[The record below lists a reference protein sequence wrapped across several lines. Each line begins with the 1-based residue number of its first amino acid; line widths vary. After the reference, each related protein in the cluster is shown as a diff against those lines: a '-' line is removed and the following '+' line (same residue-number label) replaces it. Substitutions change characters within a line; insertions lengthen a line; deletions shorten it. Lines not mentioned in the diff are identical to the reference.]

1 MMPRIREYTQ
11 QTSAQGAIDTRRA
24 TEADFGYGQQMQQ
37 FGGTLQEVG
46 AYIKQ
51 EDDRREIEDATVKMA
66 QARQQWTET
75 YISRQ
80 QNMQPG
86 DMSMAPS
93 MRKEMSDYFA
103 SMSDGYKSDKAKNY
117 IRMNGGAITTDF
129 FVRGLQHQQQQAGIK
144 AVSDHENRVA
154 ADAKTLAAS
163 PDMYNSI
170 VTSLKFDI
178 ENGVGAYE
186 YLKNSPRKDEFKRE
200 AIEKLAWASAMTA
213 SENPMMR
220 AMFMHLLPKD
230 AMSEEQLGSKIAEM
244 EKRGASDSEIATFIK
259 MNRPNAAVQI
269 GEATYAKDEKLKDEP
284 LPQWFKDLSFDKR
297 AAFMKSV
304 AANQH
309 RDDAV
314 ALQALRQKVADD
326 DAYIRLYGQRPE
338 KTLTQ
343 ADFKDNAIGWETYS
357 AMLKAADTMVVATK
371 IPIEQGITM
380 VESLKPK
387 EGDPAFAQKAKEYDE
402 AARLF
407 AGRWKEIKAD
417 PISAAMNSRFSA
429 GQSPLVPM
437 SVTSPEKWADELSV
451 RIPQSKAVESAWG
464 LRGATP
470 NILSKPEAD
479 AMGKVF
485 DQLSIDKQFE
495 AINTL
500 TTRFKDDPSA
510 VAGLFKQIAPGNSS
524 INAAAYYA
532 TKRPDITQGGETR
545 DNVVGHILS
554 GMKAMKPEKGK
565 GMEAEKAVQRAGMP
579 SATDALK
586 ILSSMNGYSDGVS
599 PEFQIGLEKQIEVVM
614 AHYVG
619 KQISKG
625 QFNLNLKEGDNSS
638 AFEKSVETVLG
649 KPVRFGS
656 TRVLKP
662 WGMKED
668 EFIRGVEER
677 VNSAVGKQV
686 SGYGLMHEAGVAG
699 DVYRVLEGGV
709 ATNIL
714 INMASEV
721 PLKPSARLRIGKIGE

>member
-1 MMPRIREYTQ
+1 MPRIREYTQ

-24 TEADFGYGQQMQQ
+24 TEADFGFSQQMQQ
-37 FGGTLQEVG
+37 FGGTMQEVG

-51 EDDRREIEDATVKMA
+51 EEDRREIENATLGMA

-80 QNMQPG
+80 QNMRPG
-86 DMSMAPS
+86 DMSMAPA
-93 MRKEMSDYFA
+93 MRKEMEDYFGG
-103 SMSDGYKSDKAKNY
+103 MSDNYKSDKAKNY
-117 IRMNGGAITTDF
+117 VRMNGMSLTTDF

-154 ADAKTLAAS
+154 TDAKTLAAV
-163 PDMYNSI
+163 PDMYNS
-170 VTSLKFDI
+170 VAASLKYDI
-178 ENGVGAYE
+178 TNGVGSYE
-186 YLKNSPRKDEFKRE
+186 FLKNSPRKDEFMRE
-200 AIEKLAWASAMTA
+200 AIEKLAWSAAMTA

-230 AMSEEQLGSKIAEM
+230 QMDEAQLGGKIAEM
-244 EKRGASDSEIATFIK
+244 EKKGASDIEIATFIK

-269 GEATYAKDEKLKDEP
+269 GEATYAQDEKLKDEP

-304 AANQH
+304 SANQH

-314 ALQALRQKVADD
+314 AMQALRQKVADD

-338 KTLTQ
+338 KTLN
-343 ADFKDNAIGWETYS
+343 AGDFKDNVIGWETYS
-357 AMLKAADTMVVATK
+357 AMLKAADTMTVATK
-371 IPIEQGITM
+371 LPIDQGISM
-380 VESLKPK
+380 IEALKPK
-387 EGDPAFAQKAKEYDE
+387 EGDAALAQKAKEYDE

-407 AGRWKEIKAD
+407 AGRWKEIQSD
-417 PISAAMNSRFSA
+417 PIKAAMNSRFSA
-429 GQSPLVPM
+429 GQSPIVPL
-437 SVTSPEKWADELSV
+437 SVSSPEKWADELSV

-464 LRGATP
+464 LRGSAP
-470 NILSKPEAD
+470 AILSKPEAE

-485 DQLSIDKQFE
+485 DQMSIDKQFE
-495 AINTL
+495 AIGTL

-510 VAGLFKQIAPGNSS
+510 VVGLFNQIAPNNSS

-532 TKRPDITQGGETR
+532 TKRSDAIQGGETR
-545 DNVVGHILS
+545 DNVVGHILA
-554 GMKAMKPEKGK
+554 GMKAMKPLDKGK
-565 GMEAEKAVQRAGMP
+565 GLDTEKAVQRAGMP
-579 SATDALK
+579 SATEALK
-586 ILSSMNGYSDGVS
+586 LLSGMSGYSDGVS

-619 KQISKG
+619 KQISSG
-625 QFNLNLKEGDNSS
+625 RFNLNLREGDNKS
-638 AFEKSVETVLG
+638 AFEKSVESVLG
-649 KPVRFGS
+649 KPVHFGS

-668 EFIRGVEER
+668 EFIRGIENR
-677 VNSAVGKQV
+677 VNAAVGKPV
-686 SGYGLMHEAGVAG
+686 SGYGLMQEAGVAG
-699 DVYRVLEGGV
+699 DVYRVLEGGI

-714 INMASEV
+714 INMANEI
-721 PLKPSARLRIGKIGE
+721 PPKPTRQLHIGKIR